1 MILAVQRLKDM
12 ARGGGLLAR
21 WTVGYYVGTTLI
33 AIVHSTL
40 LVNLLWRRFFD
51 EVTGSALVNTD
62 SQQELVDERGE
73 LEIHQAVVEMF
84 DSFIPNNIV
93 AAFSDNNLLG
103 VLIMSIVLGYM
114 IKGPNSSILRV
125 TREIER
131 IITVIITFLIQ
142 LAPIGVFFLILSN
155 LMRLDIAQIG
165 ANLGV
170 LVGGAIATMAFHLFV
185 VLPIIFFAIVRRNP
199 YSYWFKCSK
208 AWITAWGTA
217 SSAATLPLT
226 MKCVIERGVPNTLS
240 KFSVPLGCLINMDG
254 SVPWPPD

>member
-1 MILAVQRLKDM
+1 MILAVQRLKEM
-12 ARGGGLLAR
+12 QRGGGLLAR
-21 WTVGYYVGTTLI
+21 WTVGYYVATTLV

-40 LVNLLWRRFFD
+40 LVNLLWRRFFT
-51 EVTGSALVNTD
+51 EVTGSALESTE
-62 SQQELVDERGE
+62 SGQATIDERGE
-73 LEIHQAVVEMF
+73 LEVYQAIVEMF

-93 AAFSDNNLLG
+93 AAFSNNNLLG
-103 VLIMSIVLGYM
+103 VLIMSIILGYM

-125 TREIER
+125 VKEIER

-142 LAPIGVFFLILSN
+142 LAPVGVFFLILSN

-185 VLPIIFFAIVRRNP
+185 VLPIIFFAIVRKNP
-199 YSYWFKCSK
+199 YPYWFKSSK

-217 SSAATLPLT
+217 SSAATLPVT
-226 MKCVIERGVPNTLS
+226 MKCVAERGVPNTLA
-240 KFSVPLGCLINMDG
+240 KFAVPLGCLVNMDG
-254 SVPWPPD
+254 